1 MLNTTIWQCQTPLL
15 LLDTG
20 FHLLQAKS
28 GPLLQYVVRLG
39 CNPGH
44 QTWKFWLDVRKQN
57 PGVRIEV
64 STSIV
69 VISPTLQL
77 FVDALPSWSAGMPAT
92 TYQSSWDF

>member
-1 MLNTTIWQCQTPLL
+1 MQQFGNARLSRLSQVLP
-15 LLDTG
+15 
-20 FHLLQAKS
+20 LLQAKP

-44 QTWKFWLDVRKQN
+44 ETWRFWLDVQKRS
-57 PGVRIEV
+57 PDIRIEV